1 MRVLDTVS
9 MTSQYETAFHLVLF
23 AQRQGSEERTAHFF
37 AYDFDTADEAE
48 RLGQAFLGDEI
59 KNGTCVAYQVWAD
72 EFGQKTRTLVSEMEF

>member
-1 MRVLDTVS
+1 
-9 MTSQYETAFHLVLF
+9 MTTMTNTIFHLILF
-23 AQRQGSEERTAHFF
+23 AQRQGSEERTTHVF
-37 AYDFDTADEAE
+37 AYDFDTADAAE

>member
-9 MTSQYETAFHLVLF
+9 MTTTTSTIFHLILF
-23 AQRQGSEERTAHFF
+23 AQRQGSEERTIHVF
-37 AYDFDTADEAE
+37 AYDFDTAVAAE